1 MKLRMKQMATPGPAE
16 KSIRRKRG
24 YSLLELLV
32 TLAIIGVLI
41 TLVAPRLFNQ
51 VDKSKVTT
59 ARTQARYLKTSIDAL
74 RLDMGRYPTA
84 EEGLAI
90 LVSPP
95 SNAAQR
101 SVWLGPYIEGDVPQ
115 DPWGNAYQ
123 YEEPQP
129 IEGGVTFLPPK
140 IISLGADGEP
150 GGDGAAADII
160 L

>member
-1 MKLRMKQMATPGPAE
+1 MGPFKRAAPSRQ
-16 KSIRRKRG
+16 KAKRG

-51 VDKSKVTT
+51 VDKSKITT

-74 RLDMGRYPTA
+74 RLDIGRYPTA
-84 EEGLAI
+84 EEGLSL

-95 SNAAQR
+95 SSAAQR
-101 SVWLGPYIEGDVPQ
+101 SLWLGPYIEGEIPK
-115 DPWGNAYQ
+115 DPWGNDYR
-123 YEEPQP
+123 YEAPQP
-129 IEGGVTFLPPK
+129 IEGGVALSPPK
-140 IISLGADGEP
+140 IISLGADGAP
-150 GGDGAAADII
+150 GGEGAAADII